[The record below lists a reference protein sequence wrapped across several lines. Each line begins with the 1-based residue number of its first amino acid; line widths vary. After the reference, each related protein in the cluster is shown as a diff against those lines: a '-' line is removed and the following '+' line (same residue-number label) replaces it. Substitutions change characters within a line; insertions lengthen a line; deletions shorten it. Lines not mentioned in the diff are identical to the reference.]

1 MKTKVLFLLLLT
13 SFFSL
18 SSLAQ
23 RGVRI
28 GYIDT
33 EYILQNVPEYQDA
46 SAQLDSKVQK
56 WKNEIEKRLSE
67 IDQMK
72 KKLNIESVL
81 LTKELIE
88 ERQEEISIEESEI
101 LDYQQKR
108 FGPNGDLMIQK
119 KQLMQPIQDQI
130 FTAVQEIASN
140 KKFDFVFDKSADVV
154 MLYSA
159 DRFDISE
166 QVLRSIT
173 RTSKRTQA
181 QNRKERKVAEDEEL
195 VPEINKSQEARAK
208 ILADKKTSRE
218 KAIEDKRAKQLSDR
232 EAKRKTL
239 EDKKKK
245 ILEDRAKAREE
256 KLNARNKDSEVKTET
271 KSEDNNTEASSTK
284 VEEKADVTLSPAEA
298 KKKALEDKKKKIL
311 ADRKAKLEAR
321 QKDSN
326 VKNEAKI
333 NTKEKTTLS
342 PAEAKKKALEDK
354 KKKILADRKAKLE
367 ARKKTTNTKSATKA
381 VNDSTKTETKKLSPK
396 EARMKVLED
405 KKKKILADRKAKIE
419 ARQRAKDSIKNK
431 ENN

>member
-46 SAQLDSKVQK
+46 SAQLDSKVQR
-56 WKNEIEKRLSE
+56 WKNEIEKRLGE
-67 IDQMK
+67 IDQK
-72 KKLNIESVL
+72 KKQLNSESVL

-88 ERQEEISIEESEI
+88 ERQEEISIEEIEI

-173 RTSKRTQA
+173 RTSKRSQA
-181 QNRKERKVAEDEEL
+181 QNRQERKVAEDEEL
-195 VPEINKSQEARAK
+195 VPEINKTQEARAK
-208 ILADKKTSRE
+208 VLADKKASRE

-232 EAKRKTL
+232 EAKKKVL

-256 KLNARNKDSEVKTET
+256 KLNARNKDSEVIPEV
-271 KSEDNNTEASSTK
+271 KSEESTEEKTSTK
-284 VEEKADVTLSPAEA
+284 AKENKTKEITNAPAAEVKKEEKTLSP
-298 KKKALEDKKKKIL
+298 
-311 ADRKAKLEAR
+311 
-321 QKDSN
+321 S
-326 VKNEAKI
+326 
-333 NTKEKTTLS
+333 
-342 PAEAKKKALEDK
+342 EAKKKALEDK

-367 ARKKTTNTKSATKA
+367 ARKKTTSKEGA
-381 VNDSTKTETKKLSPK
+381 VKTTTDSTKTQTKKLSPK
-396 EARMKVLED
+396 EARKKELED

-419 ARQRAKDSIKNK
+419 ARQRVKDSIKNK